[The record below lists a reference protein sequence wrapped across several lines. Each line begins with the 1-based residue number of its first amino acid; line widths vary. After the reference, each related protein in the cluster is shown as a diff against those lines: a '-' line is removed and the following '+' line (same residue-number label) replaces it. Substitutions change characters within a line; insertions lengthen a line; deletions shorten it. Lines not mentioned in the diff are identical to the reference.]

1 MKENKLYGEY
11 SVISEFDCCGKQMVT
26 VRIGRTAHVMT
37 IEEWRLLFGRQYP
50 ECWENGSGK
59 IA

>member
-1 MKENKLYGEY
+1 MKKNKLCGEY
-11 SVISEFDCCGKQMVT
+11 SVISEFDCRGKQMVT
-26 VRIGRTAHVMT
+26 VRIGIAAHVMT
-37 IEEWRLLFGRQYP
+37 IEEWRLVFGRQHP